1 MNVLL
6 KVLEYISLGIGII
19 ALAVIIWGVIRGL
32 IEVSRAELSRRRGKE
47 EEFLSLGRARYHIG
61 YHLLLGLEFLI
72 AADIIRTI
80 IKPTLEELAI
90 LGSIVV
96 IRIVIGYFLG
106 KEIEQYRNTQ

>member
-1 MNVLL
+1 MNILINI
-6 KVLEYISLGIGII
+6 LEYISLAIGII
-19 ALAVIIWGVIRGL
+19 AVAVIIWGVIKGL
-32 IEVSRAELSRRRGKE
+32 IELVKAEFSGKRE
-47 EEFLSLGRARYHIG
+47 TRPFSLGQARYNIG

-90 LGSIVV
+90 LGSIVA

-106 KEIEQYRNTQ
+106 KEIEHFGNQK